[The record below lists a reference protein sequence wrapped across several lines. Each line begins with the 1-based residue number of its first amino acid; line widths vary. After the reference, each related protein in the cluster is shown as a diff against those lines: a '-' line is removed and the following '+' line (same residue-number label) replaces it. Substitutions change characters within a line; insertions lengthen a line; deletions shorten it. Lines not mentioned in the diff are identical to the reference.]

1 MLTLIVARARNGA
14 IGKGNTIPWHAPED
28 LAAFQRETTGGA
40 LIMGRRT
47 WESLPFRPLKNR
59 LNIVVTSDPTVWE
72 TTAPTPEAA
81 IALALDAGH
90 TRLYGIGGSAIYRAL
105 LPMAHRLLVT
115 EVDLTIPD
123 ADAFF
128 PAFDEGEWQITN
140 QRQLRQDAPG
150 CMLREWLRTSSP
162 V

>member
-47 WESLPFRPLKNR
+47 WESLPVRPLKNR
-59 LNIVVTSDPTVWE
+59 LNIVVTSDPSLWE
-72 TTAPTPEAA
+72 TTAPSPQAA
-81 IALALDAGH
+81 IDMALTAGH
-90 TRLYGIGGSAIYRAL
+90 TRLYGIGGSAIYTAL
-105 LPMAHRLLVT
+105 LPLAHRLLVT
-115 EVDLTIPD
+115 EVELDVPD

-128 PAFDEGEWQITN
+128 PAFDEREWRVIHE
-140 QRQLRQDAPG
+140 RRLRAEVPG
-150 CMLREWLRTSSP
+150 CVLREWVR
-162 V
+162 

>member
-14 IGKGNTIPWHAPED
+14 IGRANTIPWHAPED

-59 LNIVVTSDPTVWE
+59 LNIVVTSDAGLWE
-72 TTAPTPEAA
+72 TTAPSPEAA
-81 IALALDAGH
+81 LAIAQTAGH
-90 TRLYGIGGSAIYRAL
+90 SRLYGIGGSAIYRAL
-105 LPMAHRLLVT
+105 LPHAHRLLVT

-128 PAFDEGEWQITN
+128 PDFDEGEWRKIWQHP
-140 QRQLRQDAPG
+140 LRAEGPG
-150 CMLREWLRTSSP
+150 CVLTEWVR
-162 V
+162 

>member
-40 LIMGRRT
+40 VIMGRRT

-59 LNIVVTSDPTVWE
+59 LNIVVTRDPSVWD
-72 TTAPTPEAA
+72 TTAPSPQAA
-81 IALALDAGH
+81 VEMAQAAGH
-90 TRLYGIGGSAIYRAL
+90 ARLYGIGGSAIYQAL
-105 LPMAHRLLVT
+105 LPLAHRLLIT
-115 EVDLTIPD
+115 EVETEVEG

-128 PAFDEGEWQITN
+128 PAFDESEWRVIWE
-140 QRQLRQDAPG
+140 RRLREDGPG
-150 CMLREWLRTSSP
+150 CVLREFVR
-162 V
+162 